1 MLRRD
6 ARSPMFWVFWLIGA
20 TLLAFIALK
29 AIKNKSLRDGVQ
41 SVINLSLFSAGMV
54 RGLMNSVRDP
64 MKQPAVTVSNPKH
77 IQTEHENII
86 R

>member
-1 MLRRD
+1 M
-6 ARSPMFWVFWLIGA
+6 
-20 TLLAFIALK
+20 
-29 AIKNKSLRDGVQ
+29 SLRDGVQ

-54 RGLMNSVRDP
+54 RGVINPVRDP
-64 MKQPAVTVSNPKH
+64 LKQPAVTVSNPKH